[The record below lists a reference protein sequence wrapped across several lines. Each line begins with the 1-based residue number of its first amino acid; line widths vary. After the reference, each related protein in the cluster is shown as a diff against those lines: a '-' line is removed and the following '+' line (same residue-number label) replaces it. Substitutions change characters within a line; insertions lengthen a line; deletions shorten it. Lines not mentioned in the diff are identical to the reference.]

1 MLSIN
6 DLKFTYP
13 DDNSFAINLT
23 DFKLE
28 QGDSLA
34 VCGPSGTGKSTLLSL
49 IAGTLSPNQG
59 IIQYNETL
67 YSELSKSSLKKLR
80 LNEYGT
86 VFQQAELIEWMSVK
100 DNILLPQKFAKNPK
114 YDPQHLNDLIEKAG
128 LAKLLK
134 KNGGSLSIGEQMRV
148 SLVRALAGKPKLIL
162 ADEPTAS
169 LDPSLRQTIIDMLI
183 AKSKK
188 TNATLIVVS
197 HDDFVVN
204 KMSKKI
210 SSEDWVIQ

>member
-49 IAGTLSPNQG
+49 IAGTLSSNKG

-80 LNEYGT
+80 LNEFGT

-100 DNILLPQKFAKNPK
+100 DNILLPQKFTKNPK
-114 YDPQHLNDLIEKAG
+114 YDLQHLNDLIEKAG

-134 KNGGSLSIGEQMRV
+134 KNAVSLSIGEQMRV

-183 AKSKK
+183 AESKK
-188 TNATLIVVS
+188 TNATLIIVS